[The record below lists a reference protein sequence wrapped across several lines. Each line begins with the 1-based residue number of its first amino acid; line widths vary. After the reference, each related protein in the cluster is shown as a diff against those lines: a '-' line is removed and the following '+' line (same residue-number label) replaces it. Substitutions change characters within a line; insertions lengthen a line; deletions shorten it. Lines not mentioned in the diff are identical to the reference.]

1 MTRRPVV
8 IIVALLAAA
17 LIVSVAGLVMIAAVI
32 GRQPT
37 VPSRAA
43 LSLAVGGDIAEVPA
57 SDVVAYLSDATTPT
71 VRGIV
76 DNLRKAKTDA
86 RVRAV
91 LLKPTGFAS
100 PYWGKVQELRD
111 ALLDF
116 KESGKPL
123 YAYLEYGG
131 DREYYLAS
139 AADKVFLMPA
149 STLDLVGVATYQLFL
164 RGTLDKIG
172 AHPDLH
178 HIGDFKT
185 ASNSFTETGYTPAH
199 RQMDEW
205 LNRDLYE
212 QIVRGI
218 AAGRKKS
225 EADVRQLIEQGPFL
239 ADDALRAGLV
249 DEVLYE
255 DQVAEKMRGDERD
268 DDLDTIDGDDYGR
281 VSPTSLG
288 LNRGPRIAV
297 IYAVGAIVSGQS
309 GYDPLNGAAVGSESL
324 IESIRDARE
333 DSSVRAIVL
342 RVDSPGGS
350 ATASDAVWRELML
363 AREKRPLIVSMSD
376 LAASGGYYIAMPGH
390 VIVAQP
396 TTLTGSIGIY
406 GGKFISGGV
415 YEKLGANIESTSIG
429 KHAEM
434 NSPARPYNPDE
445 LKKVKAQLES
455 FYTGFVTKV
464 AAARGR
470 TPEQIDAIAQGR
482 VWTGQ
487 QAVQN
492 GLVDTLGGLDKAIEV
507 AKEKAGIDADDEVQL
522 VVYPEPKSF
531 YELVSEFSGARGE
544 AAAGAW
550 LLNNL
555 STGERDALRML
566 RGPATLFRR
575 GELLALMP
583 FTFLR

>member
-17 LIVSVAGLVMIAAVI
+17 LIVSVAGLVMIAAVM

-149 STLDLVGVATYQLFL
+149 STLDLAGVATYQLFL